1 MMKKR
6 ILCFGDS
13 NTWGAIACGDGA
25 RYPEGVRWTS
35 VLSQQLGEEY
45 VIIEEGQNGRTSVWD
60 DPIENRMA
68 GITYLWPCLE
78 SHSPLDLVIL
88 MLGTNDTKPY
98 FSVNEKNIA
107 DSVGR
112 LAIMAMQSPFGRKK
126 ELPVLMVAPIQ
137 IINPVPFKGIFD
149 MRSEK
154 ISKNFGETF
163 AEVAK
168 QIGCAFLDASLYA
181 KPDTADGV
189 HMDKHGHRMLAEAI
203 SAKVKEIL

>member
-68 GITYLWPCLE
+68 GLHIY
-78 SHSPLDLVIL
+78 
-88 MLGTNDTKPY
+88 G
-98 FSVNEKNIA
+98 
-107 DSVGR
+107 
-112 LAIMAMQSPFGRKK
+112 LALNRIH
-126 ELPVLMVAPIQ
+126 L
-137 IINPVPFKGIFD
+137 
-149 MRSEK
+149 
-154 ISKNFGETF
+154 
-163 AEVAK
+163 
-168 QIGCAFLDASLYA
+168 
-181 KPDTADGV
+181 
-189 HMDKHGHRMLAEAI
+189 
-203 SAKVKEIL
+203 